1 MKRCAL
7 AEAPPPISLRR
18 RDRRRLARADP
29 VPSSALPAQW
39 KHIALELDA
48 LLGLNQWKQSAPNA
62 YYDAPLV
69 RRVLRA
75 LREFRARDD
84 VEGVCA
90 VLHACVRNNF
100 AGVESFRL
108 YSESYYG
115 TKNLVQEYLDEG
127 ERASCLSSLAESD
140 ATGILADRLIRG
152 SLELLG
158 VRPRRIS
165 VRIARR

>member
-1 MKRCAL
+1 MQRRTKRCAGADL
-7 AEAPPPISLRR
+7 PVRPVPWPPSFGSH
-18 RDRRRLARADP
+18 RADP
-29 VPSSALPAQW
+29 KRCSCAQW
-39 KHIALELDA
+39 KRIALELDA

-69 RRVLRA
+69 RRVLKA
-75 LREFRARDD
+75 LREFRSRDD

-127 ERASCLSSLAESD
+127 ESRRACTCFAGGPGRPGCCYLHCLRAL
-140 ATGILADRLIRG
+140 
-152 SLELLG
+152 
-158 VRPRRIS
+158 
-165 VRIARR
+165 